1 MPPTD
6 NKQFKDLERDKWFW
20 VHRPNIHSWGDV
32 MVATAWWWWWW
43 SLKSWDRS
51 WETCWR
57 TKLTFNEV
65 DQFSSRP
72 DSWQDNFKGY
82 FITVPWITLKVLII
96 LCGRWR
102 RRSLWSRECNGRMG
116 RVFARQRRNVGFP
129 PTGPSDPPGPQPLI
143 IVVII
148 TCSWAWGHLASLCC
162 CQDILLQHVCL
173 SLDQID

>member
-6 NKQFKDLERDKWFW
+6 NKQFKDLGRDKWFW

-32 MVATAWWWWWW
+32 MVATGG
-43 SLKSWDRS
+43 DDDDDG
-51 WETCWR
+51 WEKRWR

-65 DQFSSRP
+65 HQFSSRP

-96 LCGRWR
+96 LCGRWW

-143 IVVII
+143 IVII
-148 TCSWAWGHLASLCC
+148 IIIIISSWAWGRFAKIFGCHW
-162 CQDILLQHVCL
+162 L
-173 SLDQID
+173 SSDQINDKLMW